1 MDEGSKGG
9 KTPTSKEQGLFLLVL
24 LSTRKRLGRSLST
37 EMRSGFVPGLSAPF
51 NPMVII
57 LLETRGHWQGSGFL
71 LLLFSPPGSGHRSFE
86 QSGPSRGGP
95 ISSSL
100 GVVPT
105 WGGTLSSPLPASKA
119 ALSRVQTELS
129 CLCLQIV
136 MSLGGNP
143 RESQAAPIPILGPV
157 NPPVPD
163 AFEAPAGDLCR
174 LKQSSR
180 REGRW
185 LSR

>member
-1 MDEGSKGG
+1 MSLDSQPPSIPWSSFCWRPEVTGREVDS
-9 KTPTSKEQGLFLLVL
+9 SCCSSRLLAVAIGPL
-24 LSTRKRLGRSLST
+24 NRVAL
-37 EMRSGFVPGLSAPF
+37 PGVAPY
-51 NPMVII
+51 
-57 LLETRGHWQGSGFL
+57 
-71 LLLFSPPGSGHRSFE
+71 PPLWVWCPHG
-86 QSGPSRGGP
+86 GGP
-95 ISSSL
+95 
-100 GVVPT
+100 
-105 WGGTLSSPLPASKA
+105 LSSPLPASKA

>member
-105 WGGTLSSPLPASKA
+105 WGGGHS
-119 ALSRVQTELS
+119 ALHCQ
-129 CLCLQIV
+129 LQRQ
-136 MSLGGNP
+136 P
-143 RESQAAPIPILGPV
+143 FQE
-157 NPPVPD
+157 
-163 AFEAPAGDLCR
+163 CR
-174 LKQSSR
+174 QSSAVCACKS
-180 REGRW
+180 
-185 LSR
+185 L

>member
-105 WGGTLSSPLPASKA
+105 WGGATQLSTASFKGSSFKSADRAQLSVPANRYES
-119 ALSRVQTELS
+119 
-129 CLCLQIV
+129 
-136 MSLGGNP
+136 G
-143 RESQAAPIPILGPV
+143 RES
-157 NPPVPD
+157 
-163 AFEAPAGDLCR
+163 
-174 LKQSSR
+174 
-180 REGRW
+180 
-185 LSR
+185 